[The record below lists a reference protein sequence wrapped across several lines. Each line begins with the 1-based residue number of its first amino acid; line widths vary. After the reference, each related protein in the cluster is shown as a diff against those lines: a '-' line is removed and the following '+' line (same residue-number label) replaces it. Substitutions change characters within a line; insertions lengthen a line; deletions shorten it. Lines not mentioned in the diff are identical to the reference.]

1 MISFNFLPFQVVQSL
16 RLQSSSKNYSELGSC
31 PTLNSSGT
39 GPQQSNASAIS
50 STSSSRPLLNRTLV
64 DDASR
69 PTEEFVQTATG
80 RILVARQGDPSR
92 PAIITYHDLGLNYLA
107 NFQVIALHGIISS
120 WKYDCDE
127 LQYLRHRGHTDFR
140 WRTCTSS
147 CKAIKCRAV
156 VAVGVAVI

>member
-127 LQYLRHRGHTDFR
+127 PSTYVIEDIPIFNGVLAPAHAKQL
-140 WRTCTSS
+140 S
-147 CKAIKCRAV
+147 AV
-156 VAVGVAVI
+156 LWWLWA